1 MTGEETG
8 AEHGTAEA
16 AAGKSA
22 PVEFLVST
30 PPTGSLGTLLLAHG
44 AGAAMDSSFMN
55 RFTQHAVLAGL
66 TICRFE
72 FAYMAE
78 RRQSGR
84 KRPPPAAAKLVGEF
98 RTALEA
104 CLARTDGPVL
114 IGGKSLGGRVAAML
128 GCADDLDARVAG
140 VVCLGYPFHA
150 PGDAVGDSEEVRLAP
165 VLGLKRPTLI
175 AQGERDPFGNYEEV
189 SALKLPANV
198 RVLWCE
204 DGSHDLAPRGGSPAT
219 WEGNLRAAA
228 QVAADMVG

>member
-1 MTGEETG
+1 MAGEDSS
-8 AEHGTAEA
+8 GTQAGGGKDS
-16 AAGKSA
+16 AAGA
-22 PVEFLVST
+22 GFDFLVNT
-30 PPTGSLGTLLLAHG
+30 PPTGAVGTLLLAHG

-55 RFTQHAVLAGL
+55 RFTGHAVLAGL
-66 TICRFE
+66 TIYRFE

-98 RTALEA
+98 REALDR
-104 CLARTDGPVL
+104 CLAVTEGPVL

-128 GCADDLDARVAG
+128 GCEDDLDPRVAG

-150 PGDAVGDSEEVRLAP
+150 PGDAVGDTAAARLAP
-165 VLGLKRPTLI
+165 VETLRRPTLI
-175 AQGERDPFGNYEEV
+175 AQGERDPFGNYDEV
-189 SALKLPANV
+189 SALKLPDNV

-228 QVAADMVG
+228 QVAAAMLG